1 MSMRLTRSTSTLG
14 LFDFVDD
21 DDVNALINH
30 LDEEPQLI
38 NIRDEVSISVCRYA
52 EYQHTHY
59 EISISICCKQHR

>member
-1 MSMRLTRSTSTLG
+1 MTLSLAHLLFYFQSMSMRLTRSTSALG

-38 NIRDEVSISVCRYA
+38 SIRDEVRISGCRYA
-52 EYQHTHY
+52 EYQLY
-59 EISISICCKQHR
+59 